1 MHRLQYL
8 AFVNAVDKLCRLSII
23 SGIFADSSS
32 KKLLEGPPDADEF
45 CCCEICGKYGLRSEF
60 GASGRFCG
68 LTCVGVYTG
77 RRNKGRE
84 AARTVKALD
93 GKVIKRKKRK
103 SRKLTIVKQSS
114 MNGVGLWCLLR
125 VITQFN
131 GYYDNAHLID
141 VFATRWVQSCLGIT
155 KQKMCPFTVFKL
167 RY

>member
-1 MHRLQYL
+1 MFLE
-8 AFVNAVDKLCRLSII
+8 
-23 SGIFADSSS
+23 SSS

-84 AARTVKALD
+84 VSRTVKALD

-114 MNGVGLWCLLR
+114 MIGVRLPSACSVLVTFILR
-125 VITQFN
+125 WFKQFPPICIN
-131 GYYDNAHLID
+131 C
-141 VFATRWVQSCLGIT
+141 V
-155 KQKMCPFTVFKL
+155 
-167 RY
+167 

>member
-1 MHRLQYL
+1 MVTDNDSPIIGDIREPG
-8 AFVNAVDKLCRLSII
+8 LS
-23 SGIFADSSS
+23 FPRVFTDSSS
-32 KKLLEGPPDADEF
+32 KKLLQGPPDADEF

-84 AARTVKALD
+84 ATVKALD

-114 MNGVGLWCLLR
+114 MNGVR
-125 VITQFN
+125 VRRTIRK
-131 GYYDNAHLID
+131 
-141 VFATRWVQSCLGIT
+141 VF
-155 KQKMCPFTVFKL
+155 
-167 RY
+167 